1 MILMKG
7 DCLELMKNIP
17 DKSVDLILCDLPY
30 GTTSCHWDSVIPF
43 EPLWSQYRRII
54 KDRRA
59 IVLFAG
65 EPFAS
70 TLRLSNIAW
79 YKYDWI
85 WEKNNAVG
93 FVNAKLKPMNKHEVV
108 CVFSNGKTSNRNNSN
123 MIYNPQ
129 DLKPYNKTIKNSK
142 MSKKENTYD
151 RPSTNSTDYFQQWT
165 NYPAS
170 ILKFNR
176 PSKAVH
182 PTQKPVP
189 LLEYLIRTYSNE
201 GDVVLDNC
209 MGSGSTGVA
218 AVNTDRNFIG
228 IELTDKYFQIAK
240 ERIDEAVKSRKEDL
254 F

>member
-1 MILMKG
+1 MQLIHG
-7 DCLELMKNIP
+7 DCLEKMKDIP
-17 DKSVDLILCDLPY
+17 DKSIDMILCDLPY
-30 GTTSCHWDSVIPF
+30 GTTACKWDSVIPF

-151 RPSTNSTDYFQQWT
+151 RPSTNSTVYFQQWT
-165 NYPAS
+165 NYPTS

-201 GDVVLDNC
+201 GDLVLDNC
-209 MGSGSTGVA
+209 AGSMSTVIA
-218 AVNTDRNFIG
+218 ALNTKRNCIA
-228 IELTDKYFQIAK
+228 IEKDTKYFEIGK
-240 ERIDEAVKSRKEDL
+240 ERVTNHIKTNHIQN
-254 F
+254 